1 MTTDARVIL
10 VTVTGPGGKVD
21 LGVRADATTT
31 DLVTQ
36 LRQVLG
42 LTTAATLAVEHVT
55 APRPGG
61 VHARRTPIPPGS
73 TLGAV
78 GVADGDVIL
87 FRGVMPDR
95 AEQTRSSIR

>member
-10 VTVTGPGGKVD
+10 VTVTGPGGNVD

-42 LTTAATLAVEHVT
+42 LTTAALAVEHMT
-55 APRPGG
+55 PPRPGG
-61 VHARRTPIPPGS
+61 GHGRRTPIPPGS

-78 GVADGDVIL
+78 GVADGDVIV
-87 FRGVMPDR
+87 FREVMPGR